1 MIRVASSMDV
11 SIVTVT
17 WNSAQF
23 IEEQLRSVL
32 ASEGVTCEVLVVD
45 NASPDA
51 TVSVIEQKFPQ
62 VTLIQNAENRGFS
75 AANNQAIARATGRY
89 VVLLNP
95 DMRVQPDTMAKMVA
109 HMDAHPEI
117 GVLGPHLVDAQGA
130 TLPHVRRFPRV
141 SDQAAL
147 LLKIPHVFPAV
158 LSGYLRTDFAYMQD
172 AYVDSVRGSCFMIRR
187 AVIEKLGGLDER
199 YFIWFEE
206 VDYCKQVIAAGWK
219 VGYTAAATCVDYVGR
234 SFALV
239 SGYRKQRFFTT
250 SMVQYFRKWHPGW
263 RAWVIAALRPVAL
276 GAAWVAEKIRTRL

>member
-1 MIRVASSMDV
+1 MDV

-23 IEEQLRSVL
+23 IQEQLRSVL
-32 ASEGVTCEVLVVD
+32 ASEGVSLEVFVVD
-45 NASPDA
+45 NASSDA
-51 TVSVIEQKFPQ
+51 TVADVTRMFPQ
-62 VTLIQNAENRGFS
+62 VVLIKNDANRGFA
-75 AANNQAIARATGRY
+75 AANNQAIARASGRY

-95 DMRVQPDTMAKMVA
+95 DMRVQTDTMARMVA

-117 GVLGPHLVDAQGA
+117 GVLGPHLIDAQGV
-130 TLPHVRRFPRV
+130 TMPHVRRFPRV

-147 LLKIPHVFPAV
+147 LLKIPHLFPAV
-158 LSGYLRTDFAYMQD
+158 LNGYLRTDFDYTQD

-187 AVIEKLGGLDER
+187 ETLEKLGGLDER

-219 VGYTAAATCVDYVGR
+219 VAYTAAATCVDYVGR

-239 SGYRKQRFFTT
+239 SGYRKQRYFTT
-250 SMVQYFRKWHPGW
+250 SMVKYFRKWHPGW
-263 RAWVIAALRPVAL
+263 RSWIITGLRPVAL
-276 GAAWVAEKIRTRL
+276 GAAWFAEKLRSHV